1 MKTVT
6 AKELRSRA
14 AAILERV
21 RKGDEVSITMRGK
34 SIAIMKPVQEHDRP
48 FNFIGF
54 GMWKDRGEMKDVKKW
69 LDERRKERYQ
79 R

>member
-21 RKGDEVSITMRGK
+21 RKGDEVAITMRGK
-34 SIAIMKPVQEHDRP
+34 SIAVMKPVRDAERP
-48 FNFIGF
+48 FNFVGF
-54 GMWKDRGEMKDVKKW
+54 GMWKDRKEIKDVKKW
-69 LDERRKERYQ
+69 LNERRNERYQ